1 MSRNE
6 FGSDLPELNLKLNE
20 KLNRLHLKDLS
31 WWCIQKGLEKNII
44 PKKKAIYKVKY
55 LNFSFLNDIFNLRQE
70 KSYFSLGE
78 SSG

>member
-31 WWCIQKGLEKNII
+31 W
-44 PKKKAIYKVKY
+44 
-55 LNFSFLNDIFNLRQE
+55 
-70 KSYFSLGE
+70 
-78 SSG
+78 